1 MERQQRK
8 KTKLGT
14 FFPNVRRQ
22 RWTSCRWLK
31 WLLHSHP
38 SLHLRQPLQPVP
50 IQRYRHLQRIP
61 LSPHLQKMS
70 FLLPKV
76 PLHLQKVARL
86 CRLLAPLTTT
96 TSCSSPSAPALF
108 KTPWLSGEFRFVHN
122 KPRFQVHLLIFRV
135 LPGRI
140 RVLGGMAPLTRCE
153 SSFDI
158 S

>member
-1 MERQQRK
+1 MQ
-8 KTKLGT
+8 LGC
-14 FFPNVRRQ
+14 
-22 RWTSCRWLK
+22 RWYLRLCRLLAHWLK
-31 WLLHSHP
+31 WLLHSHL
-38 SLHLRQPLQPVP
+38 SLHLQQPLQPVP
-50 IQRYRHLQRIP
+50 IQRYRHQQRIT
-61 LSPHLQKMS
+61 LSPHLQKMF

-108 KTPWLSGEFRFVHN
+108 ETPGLSGAFRFVHN